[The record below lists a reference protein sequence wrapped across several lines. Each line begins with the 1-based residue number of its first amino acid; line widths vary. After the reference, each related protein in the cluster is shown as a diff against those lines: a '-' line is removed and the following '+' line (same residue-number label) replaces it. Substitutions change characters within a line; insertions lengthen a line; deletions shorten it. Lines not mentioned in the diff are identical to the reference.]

1 MLNFSFRR
9 TAMNILHPILVALK
23 KAVLLTFVLVV
34 MSASAQYYNIPS
46 GYVKKDTARGTSIYY
61 NEREGVAVQ
70 VVDLDLA
77 RLEHLIIRK
86 SGNEY
91 NLAYPG
97 VYKTSKRAFS
107 VINGAFFADGKE
119 TTGAISFPFTP
130 GNDVWISKNEHTKTL
145 CIKDNRAYVFDN
157 GYTNPSYNNRCNFS
171 ITLLHP
177 RVNKNKS
184 IAIGRTFIGVINSKR
199 GSEGRFIAF
208 LLRAGSSQ
216 SSMEGYARDWN
227 ISRNNLIQG
236 DGSFSTQIVSNRFEL
251 YGTQCPYGF
260 NIKMAEHCEK
270 RKIPHMIGVY
280 PKWSNFKAI
289 SYDMAFLFY
298 SVKFQQKYAK
308 VIQNTILNTTKS
320 KFHINIFKKSV
331 L

>member
-46 GYVKKDTARGTSIYY
+46 GYVKKDTATGTSIYY

-97 VYKTSKRAFS
+97 VYKTSKRPFS
-107 VINGAFFADGKE
+107 VINGAFFADKSGAI
-119 TTGAISFPFTP
+119 TGAISFHFTP

-171 ITLLHP
+171 VTLLHP
-177 RVNKNKS
+177 DVDKASTWNL
-184 IAIGRTFIGVINSKR
+184 GRNSIGVINSRK

-208 LLRAGSSQ
+208 IVGKSLTSHEVKTIASNWG
-216 SSMEGYARDWN
+216 
-227 ISRNNLIQG
+227 ISKENLIQG
-236 DGSFSTQIVSNRFEL
+236 DGSHSSQIVSNRFEL
-251 YGTQCPYGF
+251 YGENWRF
-260 NIKMAEHCEK
+260 RIK

-289 SYDMAFLFY
+289 SKIWLFY
-298 SVKFQQKYAK
+298 FTQ
-308 VIQNTILNTTKS
+308 
-320 KFHINIFKKSV
+320 
-331 L
+331 

>member
-1 MLNFSFRR
+1 
-9 TAMNILHPILVALK
+9 MNILHPILVALK

-46 GYVKKDTARGTSIYY
+46 GYVKKDTAKGTSIYY

-107 VINGAFFADGKE
+107 VINGAFFDDGKE
-119 TTGAISFPFTP
+119 TTGTISFPFTP

-157 GYTNPSYNNRCNFS
+157 GYTNPYYSNRCNFS
-171 ITLLHP
+171 VTLLHP
-177 RVNKNKS
+177 DVDKS
-184 IAIGRTFIGVINSKR
+184 STWSIGRNFMGIISSKR

-208 LLRAGSSQ
+208 IIKLNSYSEDMITIASNWG
-216 SSMEGYARDWN
+216 
-227 ISRNNLIQG
+227 ISKENLIQG
-236 DGSFSTQIVSNRFEL
+236 DGSYSAQIVSNKFSL
-251 YGTQCPYGF
+251 YGSKCPRVTCF
-260 NIKMAEHCEK
+260 QK
-270 RKIPHMIGVY
+270 RRIPHMIGVY

-298 SVKFQQKYAK
+298 SVNIQQNCLN
-308 VIQNTILNTTKS
+308 ITQNEILNITKS
-320 KFHINIFKKSV
+320 KFHINIFKKSF

>member
-1 MLNFSFRR
+1 
-9 TAMNILHPILVALK
+9 MNILHPILVALK

-97 VYKTSKRAFS
+97 VYKASKRPFS
-107 VINGAFFADGKE
+107 VLNGAFFADGKE

-130 GNDVWISKNEHTKTL
+130 GNDVWVSKNEHTKTL

-157 GYTNPSYNNRCNFS
+157 GYTNPYYSNRCNFS
-171 ITLLHP
+171 VTLLHP
-177 RVNKNKS
+177 RVDKS
-184 IAIGRTFIGVINSKR
+184 STWSIGRNFMGIISSKR

-208 LLRAGSSQ
+208 IIGKELTSERIKAIADNWG
-216 SSMEGYARDWN
+216 
-227 ISRNNLIQG
+227 ISRGNLMQG
-236 DGSFSTQIVSNRFEL
+236 DGSFSAQILSNRFEL
-251 YGTQCPYGF
+251 YGEDWKFG
-260 NIKMAEHCEK
+260 IK
-270 RKIPHMIGVY
+270 RRIPHMIGVY
-280 PKWSNFKAI
+280 PK
-289 SYDMAFLFY
+289 
-298 SVKFQQKYAK
+298 
-308 VIQNTILNTTKS
+308 
-320 KFHINIFKKSV
+320 
-331 L
+331 

>member
-1 MLNFSFRR
+1 
-9 TAMNILHPILVALK
+9 MNILHPILVALK

-97 VYKTSKRAFS
+97 VYKASKRPFS

-130 GNDVWISKNEHTKTL
+130 GNDVWVSKDEHTKTL
-145 CIKDNRAYVFDN
+145 CIKDNRAFVFDN

-177 RVNKNKS
+177 DVDKWQGVNLGRNS
-184 IAIGRTFIGVINSKR
+184 IGIINSKR

-208 LLRAGSSQ
+208 IVGKSLTSHEVKTIASNWG
-216 SSMEGYARDWN
+216 
-227 ISRNNLIQG
+227 ISKENLIQG
-236 DGSFSTQIVSNRFEL
+236 DGSQSSQIVSNRFEL
-251 YGTQCPYGF
+251 YGENWRF
-260 NIKMAEHCEK
+260 RIK
-270 RKIPHMIGVY
+270 RRIPHMIGVY

-308 VIQNTILNTTKS
+308 VTQNTILNTTKS

>member
-97 VYKTSKRAFS
+97 VYKASKRPFS

-130 GNDVWISKNEHTKTL
+130 GNDVWVSKDEHTKTL
-145 CIKDNRAYVFDN
+145 CIKDNRAFVFDN

-177 RVNKNKS
+177 DVDKWQGVNLGRNS
-184 IAIGRTFIGVINSKR
+184 IGIINSKR

-208 LLRAGSSQ
+208 IVGKSLTSHEVKTIASNWG
-216 SSMEGYARDWN
+216 
-227 ISRNNLIQG
+227 ISKENLIQG
-236 DGSFSTQIVSNRFEL
+236 DGSHSSQIVSNRFEL
-251 YGTQCPYGF
+251 YGENWRF
-260 NIKMAEHCEK
+260 RIK
-270 RKIPHMIGVY
+270 RRIPHMIGVY

-308 VIQNTILNTTKS
+308 VTQNTILNTTKS

>member
-1 MLNFSFRR
+1 
-9 TAMNILHPILVALK
+9 MNILHPILVALK

-97 VYKTSKRAFS
+97 VYKTSKRPFS
-107 VINGAFFADGKE
+107 VINGAFFADKSGAI
-119 TTGAISFPFTP
+119 TGAISFPFTP

-157 GYTNPSYNNRCNFS
+157 GYTNPYYNNRCNFS
-171 ITLLHP
+171 VTLLHP
-177 RVNKNKS
+177 DVDKASTWNL
-184 IAIGRTFIGVINSKR
+184 GRNSIGVINSRK

-208 LLRAGSSQ
+208 IIGKELTSERIKAIADNWG
-216 SSMEGYARDWN
+216 
-227 ISRNNLIQG
+227 ISRGNLIQG
-236 DGSFSTQIVSNRFEL
+236 DGSFSAQILSNRFEL
-251 YGTQCPYGF
+251 YGEDWKFG
-260 NIKMAEHCEK
+260 IK
-270 RKIPHMIGVY
+270 RRIPHMIGVY

-289 SYDMAFLFY
+289 S
-298 SVKFQQKYAK
+298 
-308 VIQNTILNTTKS
+308 
-320 KFHINIFKKSV
+320 
-331 L
+331 

>member
-1 MLNFSFRR
+1 
-9 TAMNILHPILVALK
+9 MNILHPILVALK

-97 VYKTSKRAFS
+97 VYKASKRPFS

-130 GNDVWISKNEHTKTL
+130 ENDVWVSKDEHTKTL
-145 CIKDNRAYVFDN
+145 CIKDNRAFVFDN

-177 RVNKNKS
+177 DVDKWQGVNLGRNS
-184 IAIGRTFIGVINSKR
+184 IGIINSKR

-208 LLRAGSSQ
+208 IVGKSLTSHEVKTIASNWG
-216 SSMEGYARDWN
+216 
-227 ISRNNLIQG
+227 ISKENLIQG
-236 DGSFSTQIVSNRFEL
+236 DGSHSSQIVSNRFEL
-251 YGTQCPYGF
+251 YGENWRF
-260 NIKMAEHCEK
+260 RIK
-270 RKIPHMIGVY
+270 RRIPHMIGVY

-308 VIQNTILNTTKS
+308 VTQNTILNTTKS

>member
-1 MLNFSFRR
+1 
-9 TAMNILHPILVALK
+9 MNILHPILVALK
-23 KAVLLTFVLVV
+23 KAVLLTFVLVA
-34 MSASAQYYNIPS
+34 MSANAQYYNIPS

-119 TTGAISFPFTP
+119 TTGTISFPFTP

-145 CIKDNRAYVFDN
+145 CIKNNRAFVFDN

-177 RVNKNKS
+177 DVDKS
-184 IAIGRTFIGVINSKR
+184 STWSIGRNFVGIISSKR

-208 LLRAGSSQ
+208 IIKLNSYSEDMITIASNWG
-216 SSMEGYARDWN
+216 
-227 ISRNNLIQG
+227 ISKENLIQG
-236 DGSFSTQIVSNRFEL
+236 DGSYSAQIVSNKFSL
-251 YGTQCPYGF
+251 YGSKCPRVTCF
-260 NIKMAEHCEK
+260 QK
-270 RKIPHMIGVY
+270 RRIPHMIGVY

-289 SYDMAFLFY
+289 SKIWLFY
-298 SVKFQQKYAK
+298 FTQ
-308 VIQNTILNTTKS
+308 
-320 KFHINIFKKSV
+320 
-331 L
+331 

>member
-1 MLNFSFRR
+1 
-9 TAMNILHPILVALK
+9 MNILHPILVALK

-97 VYKTSKRAFS
+97 VYKASKRPFS

-130 GNDVWISKNEHTKTL
+130 GNDVWVSKDEHTKTL
-145 CIKDNRAYVFDN
+145 CIKDNRAFVFDN

-177 RVNKNKS
+177 DVDKWQGVNLGRNS
-184 IAIGRTFIGVINSKR
+184 IGIINSKR

-208 LLRAGSSQ
+208 IVGKSLTSHEVKTIASNWG
-216 SSMEGYARDWN
+216 
-227 ISRNNLIQG
+227 ISKENLIQG
-236 DGSFSTQIVSNRFEL
+236 DGSHSSQIVSNRFEL
-251 YGTQCPYGF
+251 YGENWRF
-260 NIKMAEHCEK
+260 RIK
-270 RKIPHMIGVY
+270 RRIPHMIGVY

-289 SYDMAFLFY
+289 S
-298 SVKFQQKYAK
+298 
-308 VIQNTILNTTKS
+308 
-320 KFHINIFKKSV
+320 
-331 L
+331 

>member
-46 GYVKKDTARGTSIYY
+46 GYVKKDTAKGTSIYY

-107 VINGAFFADGKE
+107 VINGAFFDDGKE
-119 TTGAISFPFTP
+119 TTGTISFPFTP

-157 GYTNPSYNNRCNFS
+157 GYTNPYYSNRCNFS
-171 ITLLHP
+171 VTLLHP
-177 RVNKNKS
+177 DVDKS
-184 IAIGRTFIGVINSKR
+184 STWSIGRNFMGIISSKR

-208 LLRAGSSQ
+208 IIKLNSYSEDMITIASNWG
-216 SSMEGYARDWN
+216 
-227 ISRNNLIQG
+227 ISKENLIQG
-236 DGSFSTQIVSNRFEL
+236 DGSYSAQIVSNKFSL
-251 YGTQCPYGF
+251 YGSKCPRVTCF
-260 NIKMAEHCEK
+260 QK
-270 RKIPHMIGVY
+270 RRIPHMIGVY

-298 SVKFQQKYAK
+298 SVNIQQNCLN
-308 VIQNTILNTTKS
+308 ITQNEILNITKS
-320 KFHINIFKKSV
+320 KFHINIFKKSF

>member
-97 VYKTSKRAFS
+97 VYKTSKRPFS
-107 VINGAFFADGKE
+107 VINGAFFADKSGAI
-119 TTGAISFPFTP
+119 TGAISFPFTP

-145 CIKDNRAYVFDN
+145 CIKDNRAFVFDN

-177 RVNKNKS
+177 DVDKWQGVNLGRNS
-184 IAIGRTFIGVINSKR
+184 IGIINSKR

-208 LLRAGSSQ
+208 IVGKSLTSHEVKTIASNWG
-216 SSMEGYARDWN
+216 
-227 ISRNNLIQG
+227 ISKENLIQG
-236 DGSFSTQIVSNRFEL
+236 DGSHSSQIVSNRFEL
-251 YGTQCPYGF
+251 YGEDWKFG
-260 NIKMAEHCEK
+260 IK
-270 RKIPHMIGVY
+270 RRIPHMIGVY
-280 PKWSNFKAI
+280 PK
-289 SYDMAFLFY
+289 
-298 SVKFQQKYAK
+298 
-308 VIQNTILNTTKS
+308 
-320 KFHINIFKKSV
+320 
-331 L
+331 

>member
-1 MLNFSFRR
+1 
-9 TAMNILHPILVALK
+9 MNILHPILVALK

-97 VYKTSKRAFS
+97 VYKTSKRPFS
-107 VINGAFFADGKE
+107 VINGAFFADKSGAI
-119 TTGAISFPFTP
+119 TGAISFPFTP

-171 ITLLHP
+171 VTLLHP
-177 RVNKNKS
+177 DVDKASTWNL
-184 IAIGRTFIGVINSKR
+184 GRNSIGVINSRK

-208 LLRAGSSQ
+208 IIGKELTSERIKAIADNWG
-216 SSMEGYARDWN
+216 
-227 ISRNNLIQG
+227 ISRGNLIQG
-236 DGSFSTQIVSNRFEL
+236 DGSFSAQILSNRFEL
-251 YGTQCPYGF
+251 YGEDWKFG
-260 NIKMAEHCEK
+260 IK
-270 RKIPHMIGVY
+270 RRIPHMIGVY

-289 SYDMAFLFY
+289 SYYMAFLFY

-308 VIQNTILNTTKS
+308 VTQNTILNTTKS

>member
-1 MLNFSFRR
+1 
-9 TAMNILHPILVALK
+9 MNILHPILVALK

-46 GYVKKDTARGTSIYY
+46 GYVKKDTAKGTSIYY

-107 VINGAFFADGKE
+107 VINGAFFDDGKE
-119 TTGAISFPFTP
+119 TTGTISFPFTP

-145 CIKDNRAYVFDN
+145 CIKDNRAYIFDN
-157 GYTNPSYNNRCNFS
+157 GYTNPYYSNRCNFS
-171 ITLLHP
+171 VTLLHP
-177 RVNKNKS
+177 DVDKS
-184 IAIGRTFIGVINSKR
+184 STWSIGRNFMGIISSKR

-208 LLRAGSSQ
+208 IIKLNSYSEDMITIASNWG
-216 SSMEGYARDWN
+216 
-227 ISRNNLIQG
+227 ISKENLIQG
-236 DGSFSTQIVSNRFEL
+236 DGSYSAQIVSDKFSL
-251 YGTQCPYGF
+251 YGSKCPRVTCF
-260 NIKMAEHCEK
+260 QK
-270 RKIPHMIGVY
+270 RRIPHMIGVY

-298 SVKFQQKYAK
+298 SVNIQQNCLN
-308 VIQNTILNTTKS
+308 ITQNEILNITKS
-320 KFHINIFKKSV
+320 KFHINIFKKSF

>member
-97 VYKTSKRAFS
+97 VYKTSKRPFS
-107 VINGAFFADGKE
+107 VINGAFFADKSGAI
-119 TTGAISFPFTP
+119 TGAISFPFTP

-157 GYTNPSYNNRCNFS
+157 GYTNPSYNNRYNFS
-171 ITLLHP
+171 VTLLHP
-177 RVNKNKS
+177 DVDKASTWNLGRNS
-184 IAIGRTFIGVINSKR
+184 IGIINSRK

-208 LLRAGSSQ
+208 IIGKELTSERIKAIADNWG
-216 SSMEGYARDWN
+216 
-227 ISRNNLIQG
+227 ISRGNLIQG
-236 DGSFSTQIVSNRFEL
+236 DGSFSAQILSNRFEL
-251 YGTQCPYGF
+251 YGENLVYF
-260 NIKMAEHCEK
+260 RK
-270 RKIPHMIGVY
+270 RKIPHMIGIY
-280 PKWSNFKAI
+280 PKWNNKAT
-289 SYDMAFLFY
+289 SWDVALFL
-298 SVKFQQKYAK
+298 S
-308 VIQNTILNTTKS
+308 
-320 KFHINIFKKSV
+320 
-331 L
+331 

>member
-34 MSASAQYYNIPS
+34 MSASAQYYNIPI
-46 GYVKKDTARGTSIYY
+46 GYVKKDTARSTSIYY

-97 VYKTSKRAFS
+97 VYKASKRPFS

-130 GNDVWISKNEHTKTL
+130 GNGVWVSKDEHTKTL

-171 ITLLHP
+171 VTLLHP
-177 RVNKNKS
+177 DVDKASTWNL
-184 IAIGRTFIGVINSKR
+184 GRNSIGVINSRK

-208 LLRAGSSQ
+208 IVGKSLTSHEVKTIASNWG
-216 SSMEGYARDWN
+216 
-227 ISRNNLIQG
+227 ISKENLIQG
-236 DGSFSTQIVSNRFEL
+236 DGSHSSQIVSNRFEL
-251 YGTQCPYGF
+251 YGENWRF
-260 NIKMAEHCEK
+260 RIK

-289 SYDMAFLFY
+289 SKIWLFY
-298 SVKFQQKYAK
+298 FTQ
-308 VIQNTILNTTKS
+308 
-320 KFHINIFKKSV
+320 
-331 L
+331 